1 MLRASAF
8 AGILSLSIALAC
20 SAQAPASSPSQEAS
34 APSTSAQ
41 GQTPQTAAQIDSSGS
56 ALQPDSKKQKRIWTN
71 ENLADANGPVSVV
84 GNSKITT
91 KAKSGGGKPLDA
103 QYIANTKKQ
112 IEKLQGQIDDTEKQ
126 LQQLKDF
133 SKGEPSPSNGVQL
146 HKSYDR
152 DPIDVQIRMLQ
163 DKKKQ
168 FQEKIDALLEEARKK
183 GVEPGQ
189 LR

>member
-1 MLRASAF
+1 LAF
-8 AGILSLSIALAC
+8 AS
-20 SAQAPASSPSQEAS
+20 SAQPPASSPSQEAS
-34 APSTSAQ
+34 TSPTPAQ
-41 GQTPQTAAQIDSSGS
+41 GQTSQTPTQIDGSGS
-56 ALQPDSKKQKRIWTN
+56 TPQPDSKKQKRVWTN

-84 GNSKITT
+84 GNAKSTAKT
-91 KAKSGGGKPLDA
+91 KSGGEKPVDA
-103 QYIANTKKQ
+103 QYVANTKKQ
-112 IEKLQGQIDDTEKQ
+112 IEKLQGQIDDAEKQ

-152 DPIDVQIRMLQ
+152 DPIDVQIRGLQ

-168 FQEKIDALLEEARKK
+168 YQEKIDALLEEARKK

>member
-1 MLRASAF
+1 MLRSLAF
-8 AGILSLSIALAC
+8 AGVLSLCLVFAC
-20 SAQAPASSPSQEAS
+20 SAQAPASGLSQEAS
-34 APSTSAQ
+34 APATPTQEQTSQTAVQTATSA
-41 GQTPQTAAQIDSSGS
+41 S
-56 ALQPDSKKQKRIWTN
+56 APLPDSKKQKRVWTN
-71 ENLADANGPVSVV
+71 ENLSDANGPVSIV
-84 GNSKITT
+84 GNSKSTAKT
-91 KAKSGGGKPLDA
+91 KSGGEKPPDA

-133 SKGEPSPSNGVQL
+133 SKGEPSRSNGVQL

-152 DPIDVQIRMLQ
+152 DPIDVQIRTLQ